1 MVIRGLF
8 TFITL
13 FALKF
18 LFQGGEVK
26 MNLNSPGVVDAGKS
40 FKVTVTLTK
49 SQVSGFSR
57 FAQEIPVG
65 LTATSLSTAN
75 ADFTFKDNRVRF
87 IWLKLPDSD
96 TFTVAYEVK
105 VDERLKGTF
114 ELGGKFSFID
124 KNERKTIDLQGKQI
138 TITPSPNIDPKLI
151 VDIKDFKDRVIPQ
164 LIPVDVENVA
174 CVRQK
179 PDLTFSDK
187 EILVNILV
195 NKGSRQKFA
204 KIEEKIPAGYV
215 AVALEKKDAIFAFRD
230 QTAKFLWMTLPAET
244 YFTVSYKL
252 VPQNKQK
259 VDSLPITGNF
269 SYIDGQKNSS
279 VPIYEEDVNLEKV
292 SKEQLAK
299 ILSAIPGFVL
309 KPEVNTGALANKPD
323 TSRNKDLALNTT
335 VPDKNIKANSNTNQ
349 QNTTNTNKVPDTR
362 NVKNVTADNSG
373 SPDKN
378 ATADKTKNSDKNL
391 TSDKNKNNTSIK
403 NVVQASD
410 TSTKSVLLAKTEARD
425 ATSFSYILEPE
436 TGVYYRVQIAAG
448 HKPIGLRQ
456 YFRKLTFNQD
466 IKTEQHLGWYK
477 YSIGSWN
484 EYKQARD
491 FRLHVWNTTPI
502 KDAFVAAYNGGK
514 RITVQEALMVSNQKW
529 YR

>member
-1 MVIRGLF
+1 MLIRSLF

-13 FALKF
+13 IALKF
-18 LFQGGEVK
+18 LFQGADVK

-57 FAQEIPVG
+57 FAQDIPFG
-65 LTATSLSTAN
+65 LTATSISTAN

-87 IWLKLPDSD
+87 IWLKLPDTD
-96 TFTVAYEVK
+96 TFTVSYALK

-114 ELGGKFSFID
+114 ELSGKFSFID
-124 KNERKTIDLQGKQI
+124 KNERKTIDLQGQQI

-151 VDIKDFKDRVIPQ
+151 VDIKDFREKVIPQ
-164 LIPVDVENVA
+164 LMPVDVENVA
-174 CVRQK
+174 CVRQR
-179 PDLTFSDK
+179 PDLTYSDK

-215 AVALEKKDAIFAFRD
+215 AVAVDKKDAIFAFRD
-230 QTAKFLWMTLPAET
+230 QTAKFLWMTLPAES

-259 VDSLPITGNF
+259 ADSLPIEGNF
-269 SYIDGQKNSS
+269 SYIDGQKNAS
-279 VPIYEEDVNLEKV
+279 VPIFEEDVNLEKV
-292 SKEQLAK
+292 SKEQLAH
-299 ILSAIPGFVL
+299 ILAAIPGYAI
-309 KPEVNTGALANKPD
+309 KPTVNTGLVASQAD
-323 TSRNKDLALNTT
+323 TSKGNLLAVNTKP
-335 VPDKNIKANSNTNQ
+335 PDKNPQANNNTTIVQ
-349 QNTTNTNKVPDTR
+349 QNGNKNNPANDGK
-362 NVKNVTADNSG
+362 NVKNE
-373 SPDKN
+373 PI
-378 ATADKTKNSDKNL
+378 
-391 TSDKNKNNTSIK
+391 DKNKIISTVK
-403 NVVQASD
+403 TPVQPSD
-410 TSTKSVLLAKTEARD
+410 TSKVNNLIIKNSITKESP
-425 ATSFSYILEPE
+425 SFSYLLEPE

-448 HKPIGLRQ
+448 HKPIGLRK

-466 IKTEQHLGWYK
+466 IKTEKHLGWYK

-484 EYKQARD
+484 DYKMARD
-491 FRLHVWNTTPI
+491 FRLHVWSTTPI
-502 KDAFVAAYNGGK
+502 KDAFVAAYNAGK